1 MAQIRKVNVDGL
13 RAIIKQRVTRIMESE
28 GVKSLGDPM
37 KVKLNTMA
45 DEGGK
50 LGTTVGADDPMNV
63 DMNTEA
69 ENGTEA
75 TGAQVKVKAGAAK
88 GNKGPTAG
96 QHTANMEEK
105 DSAAASVKA
114 GGPFVEKPKE
124 GMNKMD
130 GTDENAGAKTFVK
143 AGDGGVGDQPATTGQ
158 KKADFKEDAPES
170 DEKKKRIA
178 DAIQMKE
185 GTTFKNKAE
194 LLKYIKEEAKKIS
207 ELL

>member
-1 MAQIRKVNVDGL
+1 MAQTRKVKL
-13 RAIIKQRVTRIMESE
+13 QELKAFIKERVAKIMESE
-28 GVKSLGDPM
+28 GVKSLGEPM
-37 KVKLNTMA
+37 KVTMNSML
-45 DEGGK
+45 DDGGK
-50 LGTTVGADDPMNV
+50 LGTTVGSDDPLNV

-69 ENGTEA
+69 ENGTED

-96 QHTANMEEK
+96 QHTVNMEEK

-124 GMNKMD
+124 GMNQMD
-130 GTDENAGAKTFVK
+130 GADENAGAKTYVK
-143 AGDGGVGDQPATTGQ
+143 TGDGGVGSQPTTVGQ
-158 KKADFKEDAPES
+158 KKPSFAEASPKNDQKE
-170 DEKKKRIA
+170 KRIA

-185 GTTFKNKAE
+185 GMTFKNKAE
-194 LLKYIKEEAKKIS
+194 LMKFIKEEARKLS

>member
-1 MAQIRKVNVDGL
+1 MAPIRKVNVDGL
-13 RAIIKQRVTRIMESE
+13 MAIIKQRFAKIMESE

-37 KVKLNTMA
+37 KVKMNSMT

-50 LGTTVGADDPMNV
+50 LGKAAHAEDPINV

-69 ENGTEA
+69 KNGTES
-75 TGAQVKVKAGAAK
+75 TGAQVSVKAGATK
-88 GNKGPTAG
+88 GSKGPTAG
-96 QHTANMEEK
+96 QATANMEEK
-105 DSAAASVKA
+105 DNAAASVKA
-114 GGPFVEKPKE
+114 GDPFVEKPKE

-143 AGDGGVGDQPATTGQ
+143 AGDGGVGSQPATTGQ
-158 KKADFKEDAPES
+158 KKAAFSEDAPSS
-170 DEKKKRIA
+170 DKDKRIA

-194 LLKYIKEEAKKIS
+194 LLNYIKEQAKKVS
-207 ELL
+207 DLL